1 MVELVIVARVGGV
14 MGRGGGRTFCF
25 VRVLKGAYIIKC
37 L

>member
-25 VRVLKGAYIIKC
+25 VSVEGGLHN
-37 L
+37 